1 MVHLGRPFEH
11 NRVTAI
17 EYGLIAAVKAIKY
30 GVIAITMVSILGA
43 VGVDPIAV
51 FSDFING
58 LRLP

>member
-30 GVIAITMVSILGA
+30 GVIAITMVSI
-43 VGVDPIAV
+43 
-51 FSDFING
+51 
-58 LRLP
+58 